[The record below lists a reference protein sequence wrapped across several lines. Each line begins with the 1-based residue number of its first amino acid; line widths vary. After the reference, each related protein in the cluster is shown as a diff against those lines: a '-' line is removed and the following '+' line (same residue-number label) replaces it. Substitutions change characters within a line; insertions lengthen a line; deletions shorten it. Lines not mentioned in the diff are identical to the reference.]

1 MSNLDNLGVAKP
13 VTLRMSGPTLQ
24 GAVCP
29 ATQRVVD
36 LGALPGWNIAECG
49 LATGLGHLGA
59 VHCLHDGLAGIS
71 TPHGVGRQDTCVWG
85 VWETGGKGGACALV
99 WVFSLSPPPAPPTL
113 GVLPQMLTSFAM
125 GDDCDTEGLAAGAAL
140 CLVAALPA
148 VKHLAEVAL

>member
-13 VTLRMSGPTLQ
+13 ATLRMSGPTLQ

-36 LGALPGWNIAECG
+36 LGALPGWNIAQCG

-59 VHCLHDGLAGIS
+59 FHCSHDGLAGIS
-71 TPHGVGRQDTCVWG
+71 TPHGVGCQ
-85 VWETGGKGGACALV
+85 ETGV
-99 WVFSLSPPPAPPTL
+99 
-113 GVLPQMLTSFAM
+113 SFAM

>member
-85 VWETGGKGGACALV
+85 VWETGGKVG
-99 WVFSLSPPPAPPTL
+99 FSLSPPTPPAL

-125 GDDCDTEGLAAGAAL
+125 GDDCDTGGLAAGAAL
-140 CLVAALPA
+140 GLVAALPA